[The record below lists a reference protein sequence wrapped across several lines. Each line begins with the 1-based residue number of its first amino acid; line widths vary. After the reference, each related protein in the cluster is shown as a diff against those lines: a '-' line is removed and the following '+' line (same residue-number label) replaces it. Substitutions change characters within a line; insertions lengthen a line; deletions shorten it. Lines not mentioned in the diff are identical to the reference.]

1 MTRALIFAIAGL
13 FGLPSVVAAQSAADV
28 EAAQGQMA
36 HEPSVS
42 EVTQTALRYFRVD
55 PDSFDGLR
63 AAARNRALLPLLAGG
78 IRIDSSDFER
88 AEERLLF
95 QPQQQLEN
103 ADTQVLT
110 WSVGG
115 VWDLRELVFNSA
127 EVQVYGL
134 IGVQRDIMLESIRTY
149 YLRKQL
155 MLRLLLRPPE
165 DALAYAAL
173 EMRVDEFTAV
183 LDVLT
188 GGWFTEESNRRRRR
202 PRRQRN

>member
-1 MTRALIFAIAGL
+1 MALSAAFPRSG
-13 FGLPSVVAAQSAADV
+13 VAQSA
-28 EAAQGQMA
+28 EAVQQAQQQMA

-42 EVTQTALRYFRVD
+42 EVTQEALRYFRVD

-63 AAARNRALLPLLAGG
+63 TSAKTRALLPLLAGG
-78 IRIDSSDFER
+78 FRLDT
-88 AEERLLF
+88 AEFSRFQEQLLF
-95 QPQQQLEN
+95 NNNTQDEN
-103 ADTQVLT
+103 TATQVLT
-110 WSVGG
+110 FSIGG

-155 MLRLLLRPPE
+155 LLRLLLRPPE
-165 DALAYAAL
+165 DALAFAAL
-173 EMRVDEFTAV
+173 QMRVDEFTAV

-188 GGWFTEESNRRRRR
+188 GGWFTEESNRRRGRR
-202 PRRQRN
+202 